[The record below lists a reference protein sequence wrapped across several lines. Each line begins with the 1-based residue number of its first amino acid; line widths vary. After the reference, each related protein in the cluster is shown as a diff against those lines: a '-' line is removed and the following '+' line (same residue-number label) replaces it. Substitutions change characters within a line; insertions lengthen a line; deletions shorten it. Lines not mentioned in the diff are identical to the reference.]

1 MKKELEVNFMV
12 LVASKDNK
20 VMVEFYDLFV
30 DYSFTVPWRLR
41 ESSSKLAA
49 DQVGCPKWPEAW
61 CQSVGCY
68 QAVLW

>member
-30 DYSFTVPWRLR
+30 DYSFTVP
-41 ESSSKLAA
+41 
-49 DQVGCPKWPEAW
+49 
-61 CQSVGCY
+61 
-68 QAVLW
+68 